1 MTGRQG
7 LAGCRQSGLPPVRR
21 AAVRTKTGL
30 TWPAACNRAGM
41 TPALLFDPVALA
53 IVLGGTM
60 LATVLRTPLR
70 DLARALLATATLPR
84 RRFRADARL
93 EQIATLA
100 RIAQRH
106 GVHALDRSVI
116 RDTDIAAAVV
126 LIVDGAQAAV
136 VTEVLDTARRQRAE
150 RHRIVVECWTGMAET
165 APAMGMIGTLIGLV
179 AMFTRMSDP
188 QAIGAAMAVALLAT
202 LYGALLANLIAMP
215 IAARLRTAAR
225 AELLERERLVAP
237 LAALAER
244 EAPRVRARAHDA
256 EAPLAIV
263 TQDEAA

>member
-1 MTGRQG
+1 
-7 LAGCRQSGLPPVRR
+7 
-21 AAVRTKTGL
+21 
-30 TWPAACNRAGM
+30 
-41 TPALLFDPVALA
+41 
-53 IVLGGTM
+53 
-60 LATVLRTPLR
+60 
-70 DLARALLATATLPR
+70 
-84 RRFRADARL
+84 
-93 EQIATLA
+93 
-100 RIAQRH
+100 
-106 GVHALDRSVI
+106 
-116 RDTDIAAAVV
+116 V
-126 LIVDGAQAAV
+126 LIVDGVQAPV
-136 VTEVLDTARRQRAE
+136 VKEALDTARRQRAE
-150 RHRIVVECWTGMAET
+150 RHRIVVECWTGVAET

>member
-1 MTGRQG
+1 
-7 LAGCRQSGLPPVRR
+7 
-21 AAVRTKTGL
+21 
-30 TWPAACNRAGM
+30 M

-60 LATVLRTPLR
+60 LATILRTPLR
-70 DLARALLATATLPR
+70 DMAHAVLALATLPR
-84 RRFRADARL
+84 RRFRADPRL
-93 EQIATLA
+93 EQITALS

-116 RDTDIAAAVV
+116 RDSDVAAAIA
-126 LIVDGAQAAV
+126 LIVDGASPRTV
-136 VTEVLDTARRQRAE
+136 GETLDTARRQRAE

-165 APAMGMIGTLIGLV
+165 APAMGMVGTLIGLV

-202 LYGALLANLIAMP
+202 LYGALFANLVAMP
-215 IAARLRTAAR
+215 IAARLRIAAR

-237 LAALAER
+237 LTDLAER
-244 EAPRVRARAHDA
+244 EAPRGSGRVRLHEA
-256 EAPLAIV
+256 EPPVAIV
-263 TQDEAA
+263 ATHGAAA

>member
-1 MTGRQG
+1 
-7 LAGCRQSGLPPVRR
+7 
-21 AAVRTKTGL
+21 
-30 TWPAACNRAGM
+30 M
-41 TPALLFDPVALA
+41 TPALLLDPVALA

-70 DLARALLATATLPR
+70 DLARALLALATLPR
-84 RRFRADARL
+84 RRFRAETRL
-93 EQIATLA
+93 EQIATLS

-116 RDTDIAAAVV
+116 RDADIAAAIV
-126 LIVDGAQAAV
+126 LIVDGAQAPV
-136 VTEVLDTARRQRAE
+136 VVEALDTARRQRAE

-202 LYGALLANLIAMP
+202 LYGALLANLVAMP

-225 AELLERERLVAP
+225 AELLERERLLAP

-263 TQDEAA
+263 AQDEAA